1 MSAVRHHVRN
11 LALVALVAAAPS
23 VMAASAD
30 DRDDAL
36 AARKAVLDQKYAFG
50 PSAAAAIDYRIAW
63 QTSTGDATK
72 RVDVVDEDVYVLSDQ
87 NRLTRIDRSSGS
99 QIWTTIAADPLDAV
113 WGVTPGLPRVD
124 DLPFGQNDDD
134 RIYVTS
140 DPVVF
145 VLDHKTGAVVGRQD
159 LERIPSTD
167 VVRRGS
173 YLIFGSRMGQIIW
186 HQFTVGQAWRANQLK
201 GPIVSKPIL
210 VGSNGIAVASEG
222 GTFLMLDAKSA
233 GRIWGERLFDGVTAP
248 LAAGG
253 GKVFAASKDQYLWAF
268 NAGNGDTAWR
278 YFTESPLTEP
288 PTYVDV
294 DGGRVL
300 QWVPSEGLVC
310 LEANPK
316 NAVEGRKVWTLP
328 GITGRY
334 VGRIKGDVALWDAKA
349 KALRLVDVSQG
360 AVTRTVPL
368 PQVERVSM
376 DGETIFAI
384 AGDGRVVRLDPIG

>member
-11 LALVALVAAAPS
+11 LALVALVVAAPS

-63 QTSTGDATK
+63 QTSTGDPTK
-72 RVDVVDEDVYVLSDQ
+72 RVDVVDEDVYVLSER
-87 NRLTRIDRSSGS
+87 NRLTRIDRGSGA
-99 QIWTTIAADPLDAV
+99 QVWTTIAADPLDAV
-113 WGVTPGLPRVD
+113 WGVTQGLPRAGD
-124 DLPFGQNDDD
+124 QPFGQNDDD

-140 DPVVF
+140 DPGVF

-173 YLIFGSRMGQIIW
+173 YLIFGSRMGQVVW

-201 GPIVSKPIL
+201 GPIVSTPIL
-210 VGSNGIAVASEG
+210 VGSNGVAAASEG

-268 NAGNGDTAWR
+268 NARNGDTAWR

-288 PTYVDV
+288 PTYVDI

-310 LEANPK
+310 LEANPV

-328 GITGRY
+328 GITGRC
-334 VGRIKGDVALWDAKA
+334 VGRINGNVAIWDAQA
-349 KALRLVDVSQG
+349 KTLRLVDVAQG
-360 AVTRTVPL
+360 AVTRTMPL
-368 PQVERVSM
+368 PQVERLSM

>member
-1 MSAVRHHVRN
+1 MSAVRHQVRN
-11 LALVALVAAAPS
+11 LALVALVAAVTPIS
-23 VMAASAD
+23 AASAD

-36 AARKAVLDQKYAFG
+36 AARKATLDRKYAFG
-50 PSAAAAIDYRIAW
+50 PSPAAAIDYRIAW
-63 QTSTGDATK
+63 QTSTGDEPK
-72 RVDVVDEDVYVLSDQ
+72 RIDLVDDDVYVLSDR
-87 NRLTRIDRSSGS
+87 NRLTRIDSGSGS
-99 QIWTTIAADPLDAV
+99 QVWTTIAADPLDAV
-113 WGVTPGLPRVD
+113 WGVTAGIPRAGD
-124 DLPFGQNDDD
+124 QPFGQNDDD

-140 DPVVF
+140 DPVVY
-145 VLDHKTGAVVGRQD
+145 VVDHKTGAVVDRQD

-167 VVRRGS
+167 VIRYGK
-173 YLIFGSRMGQIIW
+173 YLIFGSRMGQVVW

-201 GPIVSKPIL
+201 GPMVSSPIL
-210 VGSNGIAVASEG
+210 VGDNGIAAASEG

-253 GKVFAASKDQYLWAF
+253 GKVFAAGKDQYLWAF
-268 NAGNGDTAWR
+268 DARSGATSWR

-310 LEANPK
+310 LEADPT

-328 GITGRY
+328 GVSGRSI
-334 VGRIKGDVALWDAKA
+334 GRINGDVALWDADA
-349 KALRLVDVSQG
+349 RMLRLVDVSQG
-360 AVTRTVPL
+360 AVTRTMPL
-368 PQVERVSM
+368 PQIEMLSM
-376 DGETIFAI
+376 DGETIFAV